1 MRRGYKVGDL
11 VVRHALVGVVDTVPD
26 AGDASDNADS
36 VSQEAAE
43 SDDQ

>member
-1 MRRGYKVGDL
+1 
-11 VVRHALVGVVDTVPD
+11 VPD
-26 AGDASDNADS
+26 AGDASDNTDS